1 MTNEQY
7 LVVSYFCVAIV
18 SLAIGFGAFLWLRK
32 PFGELAHAMPW
43 KVLREVLVRL
53 FPVGIV
59 FPALM
64 GFLTVNYIGCKE
76 NTYEKVVA
84 NRAYLEDKNADQ
96 IAASLTHVVWAV
108 FIWGAL
114 LAILLAVKQRSE
126 HRAEARSKV
135 GN

>member
-7 LVVSYFCVAIV
+7 LVVSYFCVALV

-32 PFGELAHAMPW
+32 SFGEVAHAMPW
-43 KVLREVLVRL
+43 KVLREVLIRL

-64 GFLTVNYIGCKE
+64 GFLTVNYIGCNK

-84 NRAYLEDKNADQ
+84 NRAYLEDKNAEQ
-96 IAASLTHVVWAV
+96 ISASLTHVVWAV
-108 FIWGAL
+108 FIWCAL
-114 LAILLAVKQRSE
+114 IAILLAVKQRIE
-126 HRAEARSKV
+126 RRAGARSTD
-135 GN
+135 GS